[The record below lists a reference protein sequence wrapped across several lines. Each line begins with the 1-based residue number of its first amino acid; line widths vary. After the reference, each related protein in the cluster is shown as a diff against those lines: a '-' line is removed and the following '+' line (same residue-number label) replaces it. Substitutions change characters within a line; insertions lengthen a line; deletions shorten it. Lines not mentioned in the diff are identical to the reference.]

1 MVMAETV
8 RQLQINAAVVAGL
21 VVVQRTQRPFFFF
34 SSRRLNKQKSM
45 GWLTA
50 GLGVWCQDQPPQS
63 QSLSQSRLT
72 PREGRCSAWP
82 DAITICCRDVIQ
94 RPSLLELSTRSHDY
108 RQTWTV
114 LVSWVMGMTNLLQI
128 QQQLA
133 RTHTQTLP
141 FSFIPKLLSCSI
153 CPQQLTLL

>member
-50 GLGVWCQDQPPQS
+50 GLGVLVPRS
-63 QSLSQSRLT
+63 T
-72 PREGRCSAWP
+72 PTVAI
-82 DAITICCRDVIQ
+82 AITITAGSQ
-94 RPSLLELSTRSHDY
+94 GRS
-108 RQTWTV
+108 V
-114 LVSWVMGMTNLLQI
+114 LG
-128 QQQLA
+128 LA
-133 RTHTQTLP
+133 RRDHH
-141 FSFIPKLLSCSI
+141 LLSRRD
-153 CPQQLTLL
+153 PTPFTTRA